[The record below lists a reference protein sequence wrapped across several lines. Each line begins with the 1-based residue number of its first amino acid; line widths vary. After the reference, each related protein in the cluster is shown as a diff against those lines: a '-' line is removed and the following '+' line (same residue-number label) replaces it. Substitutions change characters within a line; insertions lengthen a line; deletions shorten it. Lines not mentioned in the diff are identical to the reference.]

1 MDNGAY
7 NYRRFLEGDESA
19 FVEIMNEY
27 REGLIFFINRYLN
40 DLHAAEDISK
50 DCFVDLLVHRYR
62 YNFKVSLKTYLYMI
76 GRSKALNF
84 LKRRKMISS
93 VELSEAENR
102 ISDEKTPEDAFL
114 DSEKKRSVFEALK
127 SLSEEMR
134 TAVYLVYIDGM
145 SYGETAKIMKKNT
158 KQIDNLLYRAKAEL
172 RSALGKEGK
181 DLE

>member
-27 REGLIFFINRYLN
+27 REGLIFFINRYLS
-40 DLHAAEDISK
+40 DLHAAEDISM
-50 DCFVDLLVHRYR
+50 DCFVDLLVYRHR

>member
-40 DLHAAEDISK
+40 DLHAAEDISM
-50 DCFVDLLVHRYR
+50 DCFVDLLVHRHR

-102 ISDEKTPEDAFL
+102 ISDEKTPEDDFL

-127 SLSEEMR
+127 NLSEEMR

-145 SYGETAKIMKKNT
+145 SYGETAKIMNKNT

-181 DLE
+181 DLK

>member
-1 MDNGAY
+1 M
-7 NYRRFLEGDESA
+7 R
-19 FVEIMNEY
+19 
-27 REGLIFFINRYLN
+27 
-40 DLHAAEDISK
+40 
-50 DCFVDLLVHRYR
+50 
-62 YNFKVSLKTYLYMI
+62 

-181 DLE
+181 DLK